1 MKTKLFILS
10 ILISGSIFAQDFY
23 GKATYKTHRKSSI
36 KLDSTTIARNPGI
49 EAQLKAKM
57 AKMFQ
62 KTFILNFDRNQS
74 TYKED
79 AKLDQPNVGPGGN
92 GQVMVMSIGGG
103 GGNDIYYKNIKEN
116 RIAEKAD
123 MMGKTFLIKDE
134 IPTFEWEM
142 TGETKNIGQYT
153 CYKATYTREVENIS
167 MTTSDNGDPVEKK
180 ETVERTTTAWYT
192 LDIPVSNGPRQYGG
206 LPGLILEVND
216 GNQTIVC
223 TEIILNPDDKPKIIE
238 PEKGKVVNREKF
250 EQISRDK
257 TKEMMENMRG
267 RGNGGGMQIRI
278 GG

>member
-1 MKTKLFILS
+1 MKTKLFILTL
-10 ILISGSIFAQDFY
+10 LISGSIFAQDFY

-36 KLDSTTIARNPGI
+36 KLDSTTIAQNPGI
-49 EAQLKAKM
+49 EDQLKAKM

-62 KTFILNFDRNQS
+62 KTFILNFDKTQS

-79 AKLDQPNVGPGGN
+79 AKLDAPTVGPGGN

-134 IPTFEWEM
+134 IPSFEWEM
-142 TGETKNIGQYT
+142 SGETKNIGQYT

-167 MTTSDNGDPVEKK
+167 MTTSDEGNPEEKVNT
-180 ETVERTTTAWYT
+180 EMRTTTVWYSPS
-192 LDIPVSNGPRQYGG
+192 IPVSNGPRQYGG

-223 TEIILNPDDKPKIIE
+223 TEIVLNPDDKPKIVE

-250 EQISRDK
+250 DQISREK
-257 TKEMMENMRG
+257 TKEMMENFQG
-267 RGNGGGMQIRI
+267 RGNRGGMQIRI